1 MKKYIVTIIILF
13 IIIFLSVGGYFVYAN
28 VKTNESN
35 DGQMLKE
42 KGISEVEYL
51 GSTITSIM
59 NGINNITYSNY
70 RIISEEIKTDDKSSN
85 SESGSGNGES
95 NSASGGEGSNST
107 TQNNSINNSSMVAKS
122 LLEQKDVNINWT
134 ELNSQLQ
141 EIYSSWPTI
150 MMDLTSLNVNKDN
163 LLKFNSKLDEIAKN
177 FENKDEKKSLI
188 SLSELYDLVNL
199 YIKDFSGDETKKSVF
214 DVRARILSAY
224 AYTESEDWAKV
235 SENIAK
241 AKEHFSNILNNQ
253 VNNMNKIDVINKS
266 YILINELE
274 QDSNDKSVK
283 TFLVNYENLMQEL
296 QNI

>member
-163 LLKFNSKLDEIAKN
+163 LLKFNNKLDEIAK
-177 FENKDEKKSLI
+177 FRE
-188 SLSELYDLVNL
+188 
-199 YIKDFSGDETKKSVF
+199 
-214 DVRARILSAY
+214 
-224 AYTESEDWAKV
+224 
-235 SENIAK
+235 
-241 AKEHFSNILNNQ
+241 
-253 VNNMNKIDVINKS
+253 
-266 YILINELE
+266 
-274 QDSNDKSVK
+274 
-283 TFLVNYENLMQEL
+283 
-296 QNI
+296 

>member
-163 LLKFNSKLDEIAKN
+163 LLKFNNKLDEIAKN

-224 AYTESEDWAKV
+224 TYTESEDWAKV